1 MDSLSTAQVWLLAG
15 ILLLTLEIVTPAFFA
30 AALAVGCLI
39 ASLVSYLGA
48 RVEISW
54 IVFSVVSLISIV
66 YIRPLAKKMYKGKPL
81 KTNAEAM
88 IGKIAIAESD
98 MNSTYS
104 KGYVLLDGVS
114 WKAVLDESSMP
125 VYKGEQVK
133 VVGMD
138 SIVLRVKKLR

>member
-1 MDSLSTAQVWLLAG
+1 MESISIAQWWLLAG

-30 AALAVGCLI
+30 AALAIGCLV

-48 RVEISW
+48 RLETSW
-54 IVFSVVSLISIV
+54 IVFSVVSLISVV
-66 YIRPLAKKMYKGKPL
+66 YLRPLAKKMYKGKPL

-88 IGKIAIAESD
+88 IGKIATAESD
-98 MNSTYS
+98 MNSADT

-138 SIVLRVKKLR
+138 SIVLKVKKLR